1 MYVITMYPKYFKYSK
16 ITSGTKVNRYPPI
29 KNKKVKPSQI
39 PQKWGRDF
47 FRPNL
52 IPDAIS
58 IELLGPGVIEVT
70 RAKMINSNINEL

>member
-1 MYVITMYPKYFKYSK
+1 MK
-16 ITSGTKVNRYPPI
+16 NR
-29 KNKKVKPSQI
+29 KLKPSQI